1 MKDVS
6 GLLAIT
12 AMQILI
18 QRRRE
23 EETGEKAQKVIRH
36 EWDKV
41 SLSKSERRGKTY
53 EEIQELRKAK
63 YEATKDDADN
73 DKYLP

>member
-1 MKDVS
+1 VKSVFSDV
-6 GLLAIT
+6 LAMT

-23 EETGEKAQKVIRH
+23 EPEEKAPKPIRH
-36 EWDKV
+36 EWDNV

-63 YEATKDDADN
+63 YESRRN
-73 DKYLP
+73 D